1 MRFLHF
7 GQKITNMSILD
18 MIGSDMGNFIFSE
31 PYNPYDRT
39 ANLGVKMAP
48 SQRDPPAAYS
58 ETKVNR
64 VKVEQ
69 PKRKKVSVHLLY
81 SPRPAESF
89 FHGLSSFT
97 GEKPK
102 SWGRT
107 GKFFSRSRM
116 KWT

>member
-1 MRFLHF
+1 
-7 GQKITNMSILD
+7 

-69 PKRKKVSVHLLY
+69 PK
-81 SPRPAESF
+81 
-89 FHGLSSFT
+89 
-97 GEKPK
+97 
-102 SWGRT
+102 
-107 GKFFSRSRM
+107 
-116 KWT
+116 

>member
-7 GQKITNMSILD
+7 GQKTTNMSILD

-58 ETKVNR
+58 ETKVNSGKSGTAKTKKKKMCRFICCIVHVPPSRFSTGSPVSQVKSRR
-64 VKVEQ
+64 VGGAREN
-69 PKRKKVSVHLLY
+69 
-81 SPRPAESF
+81 
-89 FHGLSSFT
+89 SSA
-97 GEKPK
+97 GQE
-102 SWGRT
+102 
-107 GKFFSRSRM
+107 
-116 KWT
+116 

>member
-7 GQKITNMSILD
+7 GQKTTNMSILD
-18 MIGSDMGNFIFSE
+18 MIGSDTGNFIFSE

-69 PKRKKVSVHLLY
+69 PKRKKCRFICCIVHVPPSRFSTGSPVSQVK
-81 SPRPAESF
+81 SRRVGGAREN
-89 FHGLSSFT
+89 SSA
-97 GEKPK
+97 GQE
-102 SWGRT
+102 
-107 GKFFSRSRM
+107 
-116 KWT
+116 